1 MITYLAITPG
11 ATGGASA
18 HGTEGREVEILIVA
32 RRARQVPAIALMFG
46 SLLSGGA
53 LASAERSPPIG
64 TGLASSAEASK
75 ARPAALP
82 GEMIAQ
88 AGDLGPPP
96 SPEAIVTTPPPAP
109 LAEDAPPP
117 FPGYSWDPGH
127 WIWDGA
133 QYVWEPGKYIVQP
146 TNGATFTPGYWQ
158 EYSRGWA
165 WVEGQWR
172 WGTQGEGE

>member
-117 FPGYSWDPGH
+117 FPGYSWDPATGFGMARSMFGSLGNTLCNPRMMRPSLPA
-127 WIWDGA
+127 IGRSIQGDG
-133 QYVWEPGKYIVQP
+133 PG
-146 TNGATFTPGYWQ
+146 
-158 EYSRGWA
+158 
-165 WVEGQWR
+165 
-172 WGTQGEGE
+172 

>member
-53 LASAERSPPIG
+53 LASAERSPPIC

-96 SPEAIVTTPPPAP
+96 SPGAIVTTPPPAP
-109 LAEDAPPP
+109 LAENVLPP

-146 TNGATFTPGYWQ
+146 TNDATFTPGYWQ
-158 EYSRGWA
+158 EYSGGWA
-165 WVEGQWR
+165 WVEGRWR